1 MNNRTILLTS
11 FSLLLIN
18 TFLSN
23 AQDKNQSV
31 ATNKSNTAKTSEHV
45 TDKMTNRSFTASDL
59 ASDSSLMP
67 DLSIGFVDSFAIMG
81 ECEEG
86 QKARRDIENKRDLAA
101 QEIQEESKKLEK
113 AKNDYVSKSTTMS
126 DTARDKEEKQL
137 MKKDRELKALVAE
150 KEEELKTE
158 MQAATETLA
167 QSVEAGVIE
176 LARKQD
182 LDIIFDKMT
191 GRAMY
196 VSPQFDFTDK
206 AIKEVNK
213 KYEVKLAQS
222 KKAEQVLQV
231 ADNKTSSA
239 AKSAK
244 VSS

>member
-1 MNNRTILLTS
+1 MNNRIIILTS
-11 FSLLLIN
+11 FSLLLIS
-18 TFLSN
+18 TLASN

-31 ATNKSNTAKTSEHV
+31 STNASNTTKTSERI
-45 TDKMTNRSFTASDL
+45 TDKITNRSFTAPDI
-59 ASDSSLMP
+59 AGDSSLMP
-67 DLSIGFVDSFAIMG
+67 DLAIGFVDSFAIMG

-86 QKARRDIENKRDLAA
+86 QKARKDIETKRDLAA
-101 QEIQEESKKLEK
+101 QEIQDESKKLEK
-113 AKNDYVSKSTTMS
+113 SKNDYISKSTTMS
-126 DTARDKEEKQL
+126 DSAREKEEKQL

-182 LDIIFDKMT
+182 LDIVFDKMT

-222 KKAEQVLQV
+222 KKAEQALQV
-231 ADNKTSSA
+231 AENKPASA

-244 VSS
+244 MSS